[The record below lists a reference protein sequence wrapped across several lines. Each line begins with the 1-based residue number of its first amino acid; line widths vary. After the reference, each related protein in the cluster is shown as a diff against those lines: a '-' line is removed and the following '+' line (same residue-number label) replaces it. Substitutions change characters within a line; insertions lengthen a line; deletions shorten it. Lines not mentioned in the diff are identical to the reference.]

1 MTTQAPT
8 LTIPRK
14 PVLCGTL
21 AAIGYH
27 APTKT
32 MDLEFRT
39 GAVLR
44 LTGVTSQE
52 HAALLCA
59 PSIASHYMRHVRCKF
74 AAEPLVETADEG
86 STPD

>member
-8 LTIPRK
+8 LVIPRK
-14 PVLCGTL
+14 PVLCGTF

-44 LTGVTSQE
+44 LTRVTSQE

-59 PSIASHYMRHVRCKF
+59 PSIASHYVRHVHGKF
-74 AAEPLVETADEG
+74 AAEPLVEAEDEG
-86 STPD
+86 NTPD